1 MSKAETRTFELTGK
15 PVSKQME
22 DILSRM
28 EKGEDVSI
36 DEIESTR
43 EIKAARKHMSTECID
58 IFDESRKKIQKNA
71 MVKMEAIGSAEVA
84 RDGTIDYQGEV
95 KHNGRLDIIIGLPAS
110 GKSTAIINDVSAEF
124 GSKLV
129 DSDEAKKM
137 LPEYDHG
144 YGAQAV
150 HKESQMIER
159 DTFRLGLMHNDNIII
174 PKVGSIVENLVKEY
188 IQPAKD
194 RNYQVYVHFVDL
206 PKEKALGRLLNRL
219 IEDNRFIEPRI
230 YERYVTKEEGNK
242 IEKSYETL
250 KQSNLIDGYSK
261 WDNDV
266 QRGEKAILLEANG
279 LEGHFIDEARK
290 DGRTVIDGQN
300 YELSQKYSKLELRY
314 SRGVFPDG
322 SLCVDLEA
330 MHADPDYIKMQKE
343 QTANSHISRDQMQE
357 AFDSYRVPEMDEY
370 NKNQK
375 SGFEEQDQPV
385 SHTDIDTR

>member
-1 MSKAETRTFELTGK
+1 MSKKETRTFELTGK

-43 EIKAARKHMSTECID
+43 EIKAARKRMSTECID
-58 IFDESRKKIQKNA
+58 IFDESRKEIQKKA
-71 MVKMEAIGSAEVA
+71 LIKMISMGSAEVTEA
-84 RDGTIDYQGEV
+84 GEISYTGEV
-95 KHNGRLDIIIGLPAS
+95 RQEGRLDIIIGLPAS

-124 GSKLV
+124 GSKLI
-129 DSDEAKKM
+129 DSDEAKKL
-137 LPEYDHG
+137 LPEYDRG
-144 YGAQAV
+144 YGTQAV
-150 HKESQMIER
+150 HKESQLIER
-159 DTFRLGLMHNDNIII
+159 NTFKVGLMHNNNIII
-174 PKVGSIVENLVKEY
+174 PKVGSIAEDLVKEY

-194 RNYQVYVHFVDL
+194 QNYQVYIHFVDL
-206 PKEKALGRLLNRL
+206 PKEKAFGRLLNRL

-290 DGRTVIDGQN
+290 DSRTVIDGQN

-330 MHADPDYIKMQKE
+330 MHADPDYIKMQEE
-343 QTANSHISRDQMQE
+343 QTANSHISHDQMQE

-370 NKNQK
+370 NKDQK
-375 SGFEEQDQPV
+375 GEFEEQDQPV